1 MLEQWKTAY
10 SESRRVRT
18 FVSLCLAAAGLLLY
32 TLTGGFPPWAWRFL
46 LRVLPQLPH
55 LWASQRSAIIVP
67 LMGLVLLSLSLL
79 ILWLLLIFAAYR
91 IVLYWW
97 HHLHEHEHFAM
108 DLREAERIA
117 EDVVSGHGMQEDEY
131 ERWQPSAPTLPV
143 QASRPEPVRAR
154 QPSYAGMRGS
164 RVVGSSG
171 LIRVPSAVF
180 SDDTPFPGPA
190 PSQPLEPRSAPVRP
204 AARVPQEPRT
214 MPMSVPTQAMPR
226 VAQEPRMQLPQ
237 SMQATQPNLRQ
248 GVGRIASLTAPSAV
262 PGPITMREQLHIV
275 PRIIDDESDTIPI
288 VPSTRDIAVRDTLP
302 DNDLVEIEEVDDDDM
317 EGDIEEELSFPENQ
331 DTLTDV
337 DLSTPGDEP
346 LRLLVGIG
354 LDAGITRKD
363 VPNEDNLFAI
373 QGMRPTSTGP
383 EPVGLFIVADGMGG
397 HAHGQEASKLA
408 VQAISDAIVPTLMR
422 QVDNDEVFSDLLKDG
437 VHRANLAIYRR
448 NREQEHMMGTTLTA
462 VLVVAQTAYVVNVG
476 DSRTYLYRAGLE
488 QVTRDHSVVA
498 RLMEDGVIAREDI
511 YTHPKRNQIYRCLG
525 EHASVEVD
533 TFVRT
538 LQADDVLVLC
548 SDGLW
553 EMVHDDEMESIVA
566 SSNSYPS
573 QLSKMLIQAALMRG
587 GVDNISVIV
596 ACMAQT
602 DTG

>member
-1 MLEQWKTAY
+1 MLEQCKTAY
-10 SESRRVRT
+10 IESRRVRT
-18 FVSLCLAAAGLLLY
+18 FVSLALFASGLLLY

-55 LWASQRSAIIVP
+55 LWASQGSAIIVP
-67 LMGLVLLSLSLL
+67 LLGLVLLSLSLL
-79 ILWLLLIFAAYR
+79 ILWLLLAFAAYR
-91 IVLYWW
+91 VVLYWW

-117 EDVVSGHGMQEDEY
+117 EDAVSGKGTEEDEY
-131 ERWQPSAPTLPV
+131 AERWQPSAPP
-143 QASRPEPVRAR
+143 QAIRPEPTRSR
-154 QPSYAGMRGS
+154 QPAYAGMRTS

-171 LIRVPSAVF
+171 LIRVPSAAF
-180 SDDTPFPGPA
+180 SDVTPFPDPT
-190 PSQPLEPRSAPVRP
+190 PSQPVEPQSAPMRP
-204 AARVPQEPRT
+204 AARAPLEPRT

-226 VAQEPRMQLPQ
+226 VAPEPRMSLPQ
-237 SMQATQPNLRQ
+237 SMQPTQPNLRQ
-248 GVGRIASLTAPSAV
+248 GVGRTGALTAPASA
-262 PGPITMREQLHIV
+262 PGPITMREQLRIV
-275 PRIIDDESDTIPI
+275 PRIIDDTSDTIPI
-288 VPSTRDIAVRDTLP
+288 APPTSDIAVRDTLP
-302 DNDLVEIEEVDDDDM
+302 DTDPVEVDDATD
-317 EGDIEEELSFPENQ
+317 EQGDSEEKKLLAERQ

-337 DLSTPGDEP
+337 DVYTSADP

-354 LDAGITRKD
+354 LDAGIARKD

-462 VLVVAQTAYVVNVG
+462 VLVVASTAYIVNVG
-476 DSRTYLYRAGLE
+476 DSRTYLYRTDQGLE
-488 QVTRDHSVVA
+488 QVTRDHSIVA
-498 RLMEDGVIAREDI
+498 RLMEDGVISREDI

-533 TFVRT
+533 TFVRI

-553 EMVHDDEMESIVA
+553 EMVHDDEMESIIA
-566 SSNSYPS
+566 SSHTYPS

-587 GVDNISVIV
+587 GADNISVIV
-596 ACMAQT
+596 ACMALT
-602 DTG
+602 DAN